1 MAVVVTTIIAF
12 VSSDIWLMHSLEARL
27 LLDLHGSFFEE
38 GNLFNILI
46 ALVFGFSSLN
56 ILALAARGVD
66 HRPSS
71 LKPGEV
77 LALTAMVLSIC
88 FLGMELLHL
97 FHVFPIHLGGY

>member
-1 MAVVVTTIIAF
+1 MAVVLTTIIAF
-12 VSSDIWLMHSLEARL
+12 VTSELPPIQSVQAWV
-27 LLDLHGSFFEE
+27 LLDMHGSFFEE

-56 ILALAARGVD
+56 ILALAARGFD
-66 HRPSS
+66 NRPSS
-71 LKPGEV
+71 LKPGEI

-97 FHVFPIHLGGY
+97 FHVFPIHLGG